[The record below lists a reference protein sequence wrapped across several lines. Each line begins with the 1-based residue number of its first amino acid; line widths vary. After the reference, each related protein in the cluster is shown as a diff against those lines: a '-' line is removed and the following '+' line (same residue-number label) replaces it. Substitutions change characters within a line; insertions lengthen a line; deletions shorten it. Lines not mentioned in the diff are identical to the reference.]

1 MKMESDFKK
10 TRLEQLAEASTRA
23 WEEHRREEREWEAE
37 QARKRAEK
45 RAQRRASTPAA
56 TPDNEPPSG
65 RPTDMR
71 TVAPLAQLFCSELV
85 IGTLIID

>member
-1 MKMESDFKK
+1 MSDFKK
-10 TRLEQLAEASTRA
+10 TRLDQLAEDSTRA

-56 TPDNEPPSG
+56 DPHNGHPGG
-65 RPTDMR
+65 RPTDKR
-71 TVAPLAQLFCSELV
+71 TVAPLTQLFCSELV
-85 IGTLIID
+85 MGTLIID